1 MSVASAAPLLRLQG
15 ITRRFGN
22 VTALDDVSFAVEAG
36 EIHTLLG
43 ENGAGKSTLIKILG
57 GIYQPDAGE
66 IWSGEKQ
73 VQLRQ
78 VTDADQL
85 KIRLIHQELSLA
97 PNLTVAENIFL
108 GREPVRFG
116 LLQRREMNR
125 QAEALLTRLGLTE
138 ISDVTA
144 DVSQLSTA
152 QQQLVEIARALSQ
165 EARVLILDEPTSSLS
180 ETEVEA
186 LFTTLQQL
194 KTQGV
199 GIIYISHRMEEV
211 TRLSDRITVLRD
223 GKTAGTA
230 KTGEIEPAT
239 LIEWMVGRDIKEHFP
254 RPPYEPG
261 EIALKVDGLCSAYV
275 HNVSFEVRYGEVLGL
290 SGLVGAGRTELAR
303 ALFGV
308 DRILAGT
315 VSINGKPVQINSPRD
330 ALRQGLVLV
339 PEDRKHQGLITEQSV
354 AFNITLPWLQK
365 WIHGFR
371 FDNQSRSEIV
381 ARTIEGFGVRLS
393 DPQQPIRDL
402 SGGNQQKV
410 LVGRWMEEPPEI
422 LILDEPT
429 RGIDVGAREDLYRLI
444 GELVRQGM
452 ALILISSDLDEVL
465 NISHQVGTFQ
475 AGRLTGIYQAEKVTA
490 AQIMQKLTGEEA

>member
-22 VTALDDVSFAVEAG
+22 VTALDDVSFAVAAG

-108 GREPVRFG
+108 GREPVRCG

-144 DVSQLSTA
+144 VVSQLSTA

-194 KTQGV
+194 KAQGV

-223 GKTAGTA
+223 GKTVGTA

-261 EIALKVDGLCSAYV
+261 
-275 HNVSFEVRYGEVLGL
+275 YGEVLGL

-308 DRILAGT
+308 DRILAGS
-315 VSINGKPVQINSPRD
+315 VSINGKPAQINSPRD

-354 AFNITLPWLQK
+354 AFNITLPWLKK

-381 ARTIEGFGVRLS
+381 ARTIESFGVRLS

-410 LVGRWMEEPPEI
+410 LVGRWMEEPPKI

-444 GELVRQGM
+444 GVLVRQGV

-465 NISHQVGTFQ
+465 NISHRVGTFQ
-475 AGRLTGIYQAEKVTA
+475 AGRLTGIYPAEKVTA

>member
-22 VTALDDVSFAVEAG
+22 VTALDDVSFAVAAG

-97 PNLTVAENIFL
+97 PNLTVAENIL
-108 GREPVRFG
+108 
-116 LLQRREMNR
+116 
-125 QAEALLTRLGLTE
+125 LGLTE

-144 DVSQLSTA
+144 VVSQLSTA

-194 KTQGV
+194 KAQGV

-223 GKTAGTA
+223 GKTVGTA

-261 EIALKVDGLCSAYV
+261 EIALKVEGLCSAYV

-308 DRILAGT
+308 DRILAGS
-315 VSINGKPVQINSPRD
+315 VSINGKPAQINSPRD

-354 AFNITLPWLQK
+354 AFNITLPWLKK

-381 ARTIEGFGVRLS
+381 ARTIESFGVRLS

-410 LVGRWMEEPPEI
+410 LVGRWMEEPPKI

-444 GELVRQGM
+444 GVLVSQGM

-465 NISHQVGTFQ
+465 NISHRVGTFQ
-475 AGRLTGIYQAEKVTA
+475 AGRLTGIYPAEKVTA